1 MQPTL
6 ESVHGHPAPDITAWV
21 KSPSGLVMDIIR
33 PFVPFLSASNLDY
46 ADLLQAGYVGMV
58 EAAARFDPD
67 RGIQFDTYAT
77 PWIRGEAA
85 SALRGATRQS
95 HIPRKRYLLYLRI
108 ARCIDQLQ
116 GRGEKATPADVAAAL
131 QLPVNYVC
139 MAMRALSETCV
150 SYTDEDASA
159 ALAQSAEDA
168 FFATYQEPDILQE
181 VPALT
186 EAERAALQCRFRFA
200 PYDDGEDLMTYE
212 QIGHTLG
219 ISTTLAHRHVQ
230 RGLKKVR
237 EALQP

>member
-1 MQPTL
+1 MQTNSIQSRHQL
-6 ESVHGHPAPDITAWV
+6 DVAAWFEGNI
-21 KSPSGLVMDIIR
+21 GLVKTVAR
-33 PFVPFLSASNLDY
+33 SFAPCLPSLHLDY
-46 ADLLQAGYVGMV
+46 DDLLQAGYVGLA
-58 EAAARFDPD
+58 EAITRYDPSKEIAFSTFAVPWILGEITSAVRMD
-67 RGIQFDTYAT
+67 NTTYIPKYRYWLCLRIVRCIGDLQSRGEDAT
-77 PWIRGEAA
+77 PE
-85 SALRGATRQS
+85 
-95 HIPRKRYLLYLRI
+95 HI
-108 ARCIDQLQ
+108 
-116 GRGEKATPADVAAAL
+116 ADAL
-131 QLPVNYVC
+131 QLPVKYVST
-139 MAMRALSETCV
+139 AMKYLPTACV

-212 QIGHTLG
+212 QIGHALG

>member
-1 MQPTL
+1 MPQSRHSAVAVGEWMYEYEL
-6 ESVHGHPAPDITAWV
+6 VVEYGREYQRMYCRVSFAHPCE
-21 KSPSGLVMDIIR
+21 
-33 PFVPFLSASNLDY
+33 
-46 ADLLQAGYVGMV
+46 QA
-58 EAAARFDPD
+58 FH
-67 RGIQFDTYAT
+67 Q
-77 PWIRGEAA
+77 
-85 SALRGATRQS
+85 LRDKPRWRS
-95 HIPRKRYLLYLRI
+95 HEY
-108 ARCIDQLQ
+108 
-116 GRGEKATPADVAAAL
+116 PAV
-131 QLPVNYVC
+131 
-139 MAMRALSETCV
+139 
-150 SYTDEDASA
+150 
-159 ALAQSAEDA
+159 SAEDA